1 MSNFRKN
8 KLKELCPLSKIK
20 ETIENE
26 IIKYGFQTI
35 KLDFFSHK
43 RQYSIK
49 IVKIYEINLKINNS
63 NIRYISNKIELVI
76 IKTEQ
81 FLYTIRRE
89 TSLEVNF
96 K

>member
-8 KLKELCPLSKIK
+8 KLKELCPLSKIN

-35 KLDFFSHK
+35 KFDFF
-43 RQYSIK
+43 
-49 IVKIYEINLKINNS
+49 
-63 NIRYISNKIELVI
+63 
-76 IKTEQ
+76 
-81 FLYTIRRE
+81 
-89 TSLEVNF
+89 F